1 MQSPLLLSLP
11 LQGSVL
17 GRQYYLQGYMDM
29 YFNNWIQIQV
39 SQKACR
45 KDPFERNDFVK
56 NNLHASQCIGT
67 NNTQIFSQLPVRTNT
82 GKVVLIDSV
91 ILWQPCNHHLGGLL
105 STQEARVILGYMSSN
120 CVCFFCAYSNLL
132 CTSIGT
138 SRSNDAT
145 ATRTSRQRQERRL
158 KSEFAFFQSLQQSF
172 IPTQVNPPEAEFQGT
187 KFKLRKRNKILLLLV
202 YVLHKMQY
210 QAFSRRSHAETGKKC
225 TKKCD
230 AHAKLLFC

>member
-91 ILWQPCNHHLGGLL
+91 ILWQPRNHQVMNALGRFAKH
-105 STQEARVILGYMSSN
+105 SRSQSCSRVHVKQL
-120 CVCFFCAYSNLL
+120 CVLLL
-132 CTSIGT
+132 C
-138 SRSNDAT
+138 
-145 ATRTSRQRQERRL
+145 
-158 KSEFAFFQSLQQSF
+158 LQQ
-172 IPTQVNPPEAEFQGT
+172 PPVYINRV
-187 KFKLRKRNKILLLLV
+187 FKI
-202 YVLHKMQY
+202 Q
-210 QAFSRRSHAETGKKC
+210 
-225 TKKCD
+225 
-230 AHAKLLFC
+230 